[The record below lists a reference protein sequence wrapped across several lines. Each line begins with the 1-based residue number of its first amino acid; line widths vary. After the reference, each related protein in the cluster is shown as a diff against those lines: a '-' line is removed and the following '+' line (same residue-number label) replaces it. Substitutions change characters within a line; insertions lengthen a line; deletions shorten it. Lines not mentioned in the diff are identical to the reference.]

1 MGNREK
7 WALGMA
13 FLGGIA
19 ASTGEVVHPID
30 TLLGA
35 LILGGIT
42 FGIASITGSLQTK
55 PTASGSTAN
64 GHQGVTGVT
73 GVTANYSDANVS
85 DDMKEFLQTL
95 EIVKGRHDGW
105 YKDPSNLYK
114 LRYFH
119 QGKWTLA
126 VSDGDSAQ
134 EKSEAL
140 SKHLAPSAQV
150 DALAPPAELSRDTAP
165 RFNPVSPKSVPSEM
179 NQKIEQ
185 LERLG
190 TLRKNDMISESEHER
205 LKSEILGNI

>member
-13 FLGGIA
+13 VLGGIA

-42 FGIASITGSLQTK
+42 FGIASITGSLQTN
-55 PTASGSTAN
+55 PTAMRNTTNSN
-64 GHQGVTGVT
+64 QGVAS
-73 GVTANYSDANVS
+73 VTASYNDTNVS
-85 DDMKEFLQTL
+85 DEMKDFLQTL
-95 EIVKGRHDGW
+95 EIVQGRQDGW

-119 QGKWTLA
+119 KGKWTLA
-126 VSDGDSAQ
+126 VSDSDSAQ
-134 EKSEAL
+134 EKSDAL
-140 SKHLAPSAQV
+140 SKYLAPSTQTET
-150 DALAPPAELSRDTAP
+150 LAPPAELSRDVAP
-165 RFNPVSPKSVPSEM
+165 RLNPAPSESAPTDM

-190 TLRKNDMISESEHER
+190 TLRKNDMISEVEHER
-205 LKSEILGNI
+205 LKLEILGNI

>member
-13 FLGGIA
+13 VLGGIA

-55 PTASGSTAN
+55 PTAMRNTTNS
-64 GHQGVTGVT
+64 HQGVAS
-73 GVTANYSDANVS
+73 VTASYNDTNVS
-85 DDMKEFLQTL
+85 DEMKDFLQTL
-95 EIVKGRHDGW
+95 EIVQGRQDGW

-119 QGKWTLA
+119 KGKWTLA
-126 VSDGDSAQ
+126 VSDSDSAQ
-134 EKSEAL
+134 EKSDAL
-140 SKHLAPSAQV
+140 SKYLAPSTQTET
-150 DALAPPAELSRDTAP
+150 LAPPAELSRDVAP
-165 RFNPVSPKSVPSEM
+165 RLNPVPTKSAPTDM

-190 TLRKNDMISESEHER
+190 TLRKNDMISEAEHER
-205 LKSEILGNI
+205 LKLEILGNI

>member
-13 FLGGIA
+13 VLGGIA

-35 LILGGIT
+35 VILGGIT

-64 GHQGVTGVT
+64 GHQGVT

-126 VSDGDSAQ
+126 VSDSDSAQ

-140 SKHLAPSAQV
+140 SQHLTPSAQTET
-150 DALAPPAELSRDTAP
+150 LAPPAESSRDTAP
-165 RFNPVSPKSVPSEM
+165 RLSPVPSKSAPTDI

-190 TLRKNDMISESEHER
+190 TLRKNDMISEAEHER

>member
-13 FLGGIA
+13 VLGGIA

-42 FGIASITGSLQTK
+42 FGIASIAGSLQTK
-55 PTASGSTAN
+55 PTTRENAVN
-64 GHQGVTGVT
+64 GNQGALSVTT
-73 GVTANYSDANVS
+73 NYDDANIPE
-85 DDMKEFLQTL
+85 DMKEFLQTL
-95 EIVKGRHDGW
+95 EIVKGRQDGW

-119 QGKWTLA
+119 KGKWTLA
-126 VSDGDSAQ
+126 VSDSDSAQ

-140 SKHLAPSAQV
+140 SKHLAPSTQTET
-150 DALAPPAELSRDTAP
+150 LAPPAELSRDTAP
-165 RFNPVSPKSVPSEM
+165 RLNPAPSKSAPTDM

-190 TLRKNDMISESEHER
+190 ILRKNDMISEAEHER